1 MTIGSSG
8 SGATSRESMSKQILL
23 CDDEIHILR
32 AAEFKFRRAGYEVLC
47 ASDGEEAWE
56 LIQQHLPDVVVT
68 DCQMPRL
75 NGLGLAERMRANA
88 ATADIPVIMLTG
100 KGFELSSRDLKE
112 HYGIRLL
119 LGKPF
124 SPRELFRHVEGV
136 LGLAD
141 PPAAPAASS
150 FPLL

>member
-1 MTIGSSG
+1 
-8 SGATSRESMSKQILL
+8 MSKRILL

-32 AAEFKFRRAGYEVLC
+32 AAEFKFRRAGYDVLC

-56 LIQQHLPDVVVT
+56 LIQKQTPDVVVT

-75 NGLGLAERMRANA
+75 NGLGLAERIQGNV
-88 ATADIPVIMLTG
+88 ATAHIPVIMLTG
-100 KGFELSSRDLKE
+100 KGFELSPRQLKE

-124 SPRELFRHVEGV
+124 SPRELFQHVESV
-136 LGLAD
+136 LGLGA
-141 PPAAPAASS
+141 PPAAHASNLTQ
-150 FPLL
+150 LL